1 MALEWVRRGKVYLH
15 VEKRGR
21 LRIRIEPTHG
31 PADYAYLFGP
41 DGRTIV
47 RRRLDHR
54 YRGALERELAPGLYT
69 LVPSPSHRFRVE
81 LDGGEISF
89 EPETEFPSLFQ
100 GRDGTPLYFQVSE
113 GCSAFTIAAT
123 NQHDWTGSA
132 ARVRLYR
139 PGGALETTL
148 EFDDLDAARV
158 LAKLGVSPEQAA
170 RYAAQGDTAIV
181 PELRLLITRHRVADP
196 TPGVWRVEA
205 EVQGPKADDIG
216 FWLEGI
222 PNRFAAAGTR
232 DALAALAGGVGST
245 LGEAVAARVRI
256 DPGRVLGPCGDV
268 GVDWGWTTAQ
278 ETARAVFET
287 LGLSAD
293 THFFPQ
299 SDMEPENDDADPDHL
314 DPDRFLFG
322 RFVNRMEPYRRQWI
336 PLTSL
341 MVISRI
347 APWARQSLPE
357 IAEYAEA
364 CVRYHQVEEG
374 LSRDRL
380 YWQFLNEPNHDV
392 SPGEYVAGFRAVGD
406 RLRDRLEAAG
416 VPVRFGGPATGNAW
430 QETDAV
436 PWEWIEGLLSAADDV
451 LDFVV
456 WNQYRLGRIEDTWR
470 FRDHI
475 MKADSLIAALD
486 SDGRREEI
494 LIGAT
499 NLRGG
504 IVLQN
509 DRQDG
514 AYSALW
520 WPSVLCNALGTGRC
534 RLINYFFLIDQG
546 ARRKGL
552 LFEDWRPKPVAEAT
566 AFFTD
571 FCRDSV
577 VASTTDH
584 DGLDVLAT
592 ASGSEMAVLLVNRT
606 ERTIDAEIALPSP
619 ELPARE
625 AARKWALNA
634 EAFDPAAAAR
644 RPSAAMEIDP
654 ASTTSQPILLRLAAQ
669 SLLGVRLHRS
679 D

>member
-1 MALEWVRRGKVYLH
+1 
-15 VEKRGR
+15 
-21 LRIRIEPTHG
+21 
-31 PADYAYLFGP
+31 
-41 DGRTIV
+41 
-47 RRRLDHR
+47 
-54 YRGALERELAPGLYT
+54 
-69 LVPSPSHRFRVE
+69 
-81 LDGGEISF
+81 
-89 EPETEFPSLFQ
+89 
-100 GRDGTPLYFQVSE
+100 
-113 GCSAFTIAAT
+113 
-123 NQHDWTGSA
+123 
-132 ARVRLYR
+132 
-139 PGGALETTL
+139 
-148 EFDDLDAARV
+148 
-158 LAKLGVSPEQAA
+158 
-170 RYAAQGDTAIV
+170 
-181 PELRLLITRHRVADP
+181 
-196 TPGVWRVEA
+196 
-205 EVQGPKADDIG
+205 
-216 FWLEGI
+216 
-222 PNRFAAAGTR
+222 
-232 DALAALAGGVGST
+232 
-245 LGEAVAARVRI
+245 
-256 DPGRVLGPCGDV
+256 
-268 GVDWGWTTAQ
+268 
-278 ETARAVFET
+278 
-287 LGLSAD
+287 
-293 THFFPQ
+293 
-299 SDMEPENDDADPDHL
+299 
-314 DPDRFLFG
+314 
-322 RFVNRMEPYRRQWI
+322 
-336 PLTSL
+336 
-341 MVISRI
+341 
-347 APWARQSLPE
+347 
-357 IAEYAEA
+357 
-364 CVRYHQVEEG
+364 
-374 LSRDRL
+374 
-380 YWQFLNEPNHDV
+380 
-392 SPGEYVAGFRAVGD
+392 
-406 RLRDRLEAAG
+406 
-416 VPVRFGGPATGNAW
+416 
-430 QETDAV
+430 
-436 PWEWIEGLLSAADDV
+436 
-451 LDFVV
+451 
-456 WNQYRLGRIEDTWR
+456 
-470 FRDHI
+470 